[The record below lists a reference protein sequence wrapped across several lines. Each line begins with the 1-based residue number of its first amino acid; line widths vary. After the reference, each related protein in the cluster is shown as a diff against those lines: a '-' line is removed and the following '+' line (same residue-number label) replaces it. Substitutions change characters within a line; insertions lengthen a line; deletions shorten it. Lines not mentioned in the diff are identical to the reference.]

1 MPRTATRVYFIVKMN
16 NAYIRDDGTEDLPG
30 LDGRFDLEI
39 TQGLP
44 FGNLFKADWEMVIG
58 IRNLFHEA
66 LAETSIYDELLV
78 ARPPKRL
85 IGGITV
91 KF

>member
-1 MPRTATRVYFIVKMN
+1 MN
-16 NAYIRDDGTEDLPG
+16 SAYIRADGSESRPG
-30 LDGRFDLEI
+30 LDGRWDVQVI
-39 TQGLP
+39 QALP
-44 FGNLFKADWEMVIG
+44 FMRFTSADWEMLVG
-58 IRNLFHEA
+58 VRNLFRESFAEA
-66 LAETSIYDELLV
+66 SVYDELLV

>member
-1 MPRTATRVYFIVKMN
+1 MQSRLG
-16 NAYIRDDGTEDLPG
+16 NA
-30 LDGRFDLEI
+30 GRGP
-39 TQGLP
+39 Q
-44 FGNLFKADWEMVIG
+44 
-58 IRNLFHEA
+58 LFHESLTEA
-66 LAETSIYDELLV
+66 SIYDELLV